1 MDNGLEKIKR
11 KAVDIFSEEELEQK
25 LKSGRKLTIK
35 LGADPSRPDLHL
47 GSYSCIKSIKDI
59 SRNGT

>member
-25 LKSGRKLTIK
+25 LKSGRKLT
-35 LGADPSRPDLHL
+35 SRPIKTRLTFR
-47 GSYSCIKSIKDI
+47 SYSCVKSVKDI
-59 SRNGT
+59 SRNGA